1 MKHLAG
7 RPVSLLSLLDVEF
20 TVTVEKLLTESVL
33 VLFQA
38 QIIKLSSQRSSFYSF
53 IWKNNKHK

>member
-38 QIIKLSSQRSSFYSF
+38 QIIKLSSQHSSFYSF
-53 IWKNNKHK
+53 I